1 MLHPQLNAVIDDHR
15 VPEDETKWL
24 EETPIASV

>member
-1 MLHPQLNAVIDDHR
+1 MLQPQLNAINSDHR